1 MKSIGSIALVLFT
14 VAGFQTDLAQASDVD
29 WKLYGGDTTGGISF
43 CFYEANGVVRGP
55 EDHIRVW
62 IKCLSQKDMEAVEL
76 DEHSIN
82 KSAEKLLRG
91 YVPPIVVAGK
101 IEFGQTAAITS
112 YEEIANTGL
121 PKPQASIFYELS
133 CSERRLRE
141 LSIHI
146 RANGKSGSSDKP
158 RDWKYI
164 LPEGNAANLL
174 KILCR
179 G

>member
-1 MKSIGSIALVLFT
+1 MKSIGAIAIVLFT
-14 VAGFQTDLAQASDVD
+14 IVAPRAGLAQALDVD

-43 CFYEANGVVRGP
+43 CFYDANGVVRGP

-62 IKCLSQKDMEAVEL
+62 IKCLSQKDMEGIELSKGSVE
-76 DEHSIN
+76 
-82 KSAEKLLRG
+82 KSVKKLTAG

-101 IEFGQTAAITS
+101 MNFDQIVDITAS
-112 YEEIANTGL
+112 EEIANTGL
-121 PKPQASIFYELS
+121 VKPLASIFYELS

-141 LSIHI
+141 LSIHVH
-146 RANGKSGSSDKP
+146 ANGKSGSSDKP

-174 KILCR
+174 KILCHA
-179 G
+179 